1 MSGGNNNNM
10 RFFYLES
17 REQALDLPDYYII
30 TILNV
35 EFIIP
40 SGLTGIF
47 VQRAAHPERSWSEI
61 KIKKIHYLCT
71 PIKRYLYND
80 QDNIP

>member
-1 MSGGNNNNM
+1 M
-10 RFFYLES
+10 ES

-47 VQRAAHPERSWSEI
+47 V
-61 KIKKIHYLCT
+61 
-71 PIKRYLYND
+71 
-80 QDNIP
+80 